1 MRLGVR
7 IWLLGGGVLDENAG
21 LPNSQLAMLPGTT
34 HVTLVERAD
43 WQLSMIGGSLDS
55 SIREAE

>member
-1 MRLGVR
+1 VRLGIR
-7 IWLLGGGVLDENAG
+7 IWLLGVRGDIAG

-34 HVTLVERAD
+34 QVTLVERAD
-43 WQLSMIGGSLDS
+43 WQLSMIGGFLDS